1 MPATDLDFPFADPP
15 PPGRAIEI
23 RPGLRW
29 ARFALPFRL
38 DHVNVWLLEDAD
50 GWSLIDCG
58 LYDERTREQWEQLL
72 AGDLAKHPI
81 RRVFVTHF
89 HPDHVGCAGWLAERF
104 HAEFHMPRSEWLF
117 ARMLTLEQGEEAVT
131 TWSDWYRRHGV
142 APEIIGKMVG
152 RGGYYARSVAT
163 IPTRYRRLLNG
174 ETHELSGRAWR
185 VAMFGGHAP
194 EQATFDCAG
203 DGLFISADQLLP
215 QISPNVS
222 VTPAEP
228 EGDPLTEFLASLDAM
243 DAIGDDRLVLP
254 MHGLPFRGLTTRV
267 AQLRAHHEHRLARV
281 LELTAKPAT
290 IVELCA
296 GLFRRDLDLQQLGFA
311 IGEAL
316 AHANHLL
323 RQGTLRRVADESG
336 VDHYI
341 RN

>member
-1 MPATDLDFPFADPP
+1 MPAIDLDFPFAEPP
-15 PPGRAIEI
+15 APGRAIEI

-38 DHVNVWLLEDAD
+38 DHVNIWLLEDAD
-50 GWSLIDCG
+50 GWTVIDSG
-58 LYDERTREQWEQLL
+58 IYDERTRAQWEELI

-81 RRVFVTHF
+81 RRVVATHF
-89 HPDHVGCAGWLAERF
+89 HPDHVGCAGWLVERF
-104 HAEFHMPRSEWLF
+104 RAAFYMPRSEWLF
-117 ARMLTLEQGEEAVT
+117 ARMLTLEEGDEAVT

-142 APEIIGKMVG
+142 APDVVGKMVG
-152 RGGYYARSVAT
+152 RGGYYSRSVSK
-163 IPTRYRRLLNG
+163 IPTRYRRLVSG
-174 ETHELSGRAWR
+174 ETYELSGRAWR
-185 VAMFGGHAP
+185 VATFGGHAP
-194 EQATFDCAG
+194 EQATFDCAA

-228 EGDPLTEFLASLDAM
+228 DGDPLAEFLTALDVM
-243 DAIGDDRLVLP
+243 EQIGDDRLVLP

-267 AQLRAHHEHRLARV
+267 GQLRSHHEQRLTKV
-281 LELTAKPAT
+281 LELAAKPST

-296 GLFRRDLDLQQLGFA
+296 GLFRHDLDLQQMSFA

-316 AHANHLL
+316 AHANHLV
-323 RQGTLRRVADESG
+323 RQGKLRRTTDADG
-336 VDHYI
+336 VDRYL